1 MPMPNSDGCLHAHPD
16 DVNRIWQ
23 SLIEIGVDV
32 RPNPY
37 SSSDYPYEPQGLL
50 SVYLV
55 SPLTPPPSL
64 AV

>member
-23 SLIEIGVDV
+23 SLIELGVEV

-55 SPLTPPPSL
+55 SP
-64 AV
+64 